1 MSQTYTVIDNRPSGE
16 RVLATGLTWAEVSV
30 YMPPAGVWAL
40 TARAEDVPCAV
51 HGIRRCTICLPR
63 P

>member
-1 MSQTYTVIDNRPSGE
+1 MSQTYTVIDNRPNGE
-16 RVLATGLTWAEVSV
+16 RVLATGLTWAEVAV
-30 YMPPAGVWAL
+30 YMPPSDVWAL
-40 TARAEDVPCAV
+40 RARAEDVPCEV